1 MSSSSNF
8 DDFVRMAIFSSEHQ
22 FTFLVGAGISMNPP
36 SCIPSAVQFVKTIL
50 DLCIPPEEIEA
61 IMKLPHLRYELLIE
75 KFKIYFDE
83 KLHFLDYLE
92 LIKQPNLIHF
102 FLASAMLYKN
112 YVVTTNFDF
121 LIEEALR
128 KILLTTEEYQITPVI
143 TREDFDRDFSPYDAV
158 SQDLYPIYKIHGS
171 KKNIIT
177 GEDTTGSLVT
187 TMGSLGKDRGIG
199 ETFALEG
206 FKQQPFYNLIKGRS
220 LIVMGYSGSDD
231 FDIAPILK
239 ALPRIEQLI
248 WIEHSFE
255 PGFSI
260 EKIESIPKD
269 APKDIRKSTKL
280 LRDIYSR
287 IPIPIYQIF
296 ADTQDIVQKILW
308 PLILPEIPLFN
319 SEFLPEGEKMPI
331 FQQWVSQEFHESLPN
346 DIQKYEFSC
355 SLYADFKLWK
365 ALERNA
371 EKGITLAKQNADIR
385 SQMRFINYLG
395 KSQMAQHDSYKALEH
410 FQAGIIIA
418 Q

>member
-1 MSSSSNF
+1 MSLPSNF
-8 DDFVRMAIFSSEHQ
+8 EDFAQMLIFSPEHQ
-22 FTFLVGAGISMNPP
+22 YTFLVGAGISMNPP
-36 SCIPSAVQFVKTIL
+36 SRIPSAVQFVETIL
-50 DLCIPPEEIEA
+50 NLCAPPEEIEA

-83 KLHFLDYLE
+83 NLHFLDYLE

-112 YVVTTNFDF
+112 FVVTTNFDF

-128 KILLTTEEYQITPVI
+128 KILLPTEEYKISPVI
-143 TREDFDRDFSPYDAV
+143 TREDFDRDYSPYDAV
-158 SQDLYPIYKIHGS
+158 SQGLHPIYKIHGS

-177 GEDTTGSLVT
+177 GEDTTGSLIT

-231 FDIAPILK
+231 FDIGPILK

-255 PGFSI
+255 SGFSMT
-260 EKIESIPKD
+260 KIEDLPEK
-269 APKDIRKSTKL
+269 APDNIRKSTKL
-280 LRDIYSR
+280 LQDIYSR
-287 IPIPIYQIF
+287 ISIPIYQIF
-296 ADTQDIVQKILW
+296 ADTQIFVQKILW
-308 PLILPEIPLFN
+308 PLILPEFPLLN
-319 SEFLPEGEKMPI
+319 AEFLPEGEEMPK
-331 FQQWVSQEFHESLPN
+331 FQQWVSQEFQSSLPE

-365 ALERNA
+365 DLERNA
-371 EKGITLAKQNADIR
+371 ELTESICCHR
-385 SQMRFINYLG
+385 S
-395 KSQMAQHDSYKALEH
+395 
-410 FQAGIIIA
+410 
-418 Q
+418 